1 VAMADTE
8 VTKGSKNLVV
18 YMTARSLQ
26 QGRKVLN
33 YAGAHGYSY
42 TIANEGKKK
51 LAKDVATTSGYYTGN
66 NQRANT
72 VVVVDDILSLTVA
85 NTPSVFAAELRAF
98 EAVLD
103 LYLQEDSVYK
113 NLCFITPHKGLQ
125 EVWKIREDQIQ
136 VGHRINRQELTQ
148 ADVDVLRE
156 VMVTINKFKELESRI
171 IFDFSGSAEGGAGN
185 KQAHKCLEIAE
196 VISLFGEPNTIDLS
210 IMGRKEYEN
219 PDSDFNKIVTASRWY
234 FGGMS
239 SEEFY
244 GLQHGYRKYGFGKV
258 EPDKNYY
265 GKQTPDVTYSAL
277 YTKEPIQLLDKL
289 YEFSKRKIDNPDG
302 YLVAGDLNHLTSK
315 EVARMIDTHPAIRE
329 GNNLVSPVTKG
340 NGKPVLIELISPVLM
355 SYRIR
360 DELAGLDVIL
370 NSFKAKNEDNVYA
383 YLTFYDITDM
393 IYLKEENKK
402 GDVKLKLQ
410 PDFNQLKSVFKLPVK
425 HPSAVKPVPLTLSV
439 GYDLPERNAFNS
451 VEDPAVKVWVATDTR
466 NTKGLRYCTLV
477 ETTDWIYVHTSAV
490 ANLRVLNLAELGQ
503 KVEKKK

>member
-1 VAMADTE
+1 MADTE

-26 QGRKVLN
+26 RGKKALH

-72 VVVVDDILSLTVA
+72 VVVVDDILGLTVA
-85 NTPSVFAAELRAF
+85 NTPSVFTAIVRAF
-98 EAVLD
+98 ETVLD
-103 LYLQEDSVYK
+103 LYLKEESVYK
-113 NLCFITPHKGLQ
+113 NLCFITPHKELQ
-125 EVWKIREDQIQ
+125 EIWKLKDTQ
-136 VGHRINRQELTQ
+136 VKVGQRINREELTQ
-148 ADVDVLRE
+148 QDVDVLNE
-156 VMVTINKFKELESRI
+156 VLVTIGRFKELDSRI
-171 IFDFSGSAEGGAGN
+171 IFDFSGSAEGGTGN
-185 KQAHKCLEIAE
+185 KQAYKCLEISE

-219 PDSDFNKIVTASRWY
+219 PETDFNKIVTGSRWY

-239 SEEFY
+239 DEQFY

-277 YTKEPIQLLDKL
+277 FTKKPIELLDKL
-289 YEFSKRKIDNPDG
+289 YEFSRRKIDNPDG

-329 GNNLVSPVTKG
+329 GKNLVSPVTKG

-360 DELAGLDVIL
+360 DELFGLDVIL
-370 NSFKAKNEDNVYA
+370 DAFKAKDEHNVYK
-383 YLTFYDITDM
+383 YLTFYDITEQ

-402 GDVKLKLQ
+402 GDIKLKLQ
-410 PDFNQLKSVFKLPVK
+410 PDFNQLKSVFKIPVK
-425 HPSAVKPVPLTLSV
+425 HPNAVKPVPLTISV
-439 GYDLPERNAFNS
+439 GYDIPERNAFNS
-451 VEDPAVKVWVATDTR
+451 VEDPEVKVWLITDTR
-466 NTKGLRYCTLV
+466 NTKGLRYCSLV
-477 ETTDWIYVHTSAV
+477 ETTDWIYIHTSAV

-503 KVEKKK
+503 KAEKK

>member
-1 VAMADTE
+1 MADVTE
-8 VTKGSKNLVV
+8 VTKEGSKNLVV
-18 YMTARSLQ
+18 YMIARTLQ
-26 QGRKVLN
+26 RGRKALN

-85 NTPSVFAAELRAF
+85 NTSTLFIAVLRAF
-98 EAVLD
+98 ESILD
-103 LYLQEDSVYK
+103 LYLQDASVYK
-113 NLCFITPHKGLQ
+113 NLCFITPHKELQ
-125 EVWKIREDQIQ
+125 EVWKIKEDNVK
-136 VGHRINRQELTQ
+136 VGYRINRQELTQ

-156 VMVTINKFKELESRI
+156 VLITINRFKELESKI
-171 IFDFSGSAEGGAGN
+171 IFDFSGSAEGGTGN

-196 VISLFGEPNTIDLS
+196 VISLFGEPDTIDIS
-210 IMGRKEYEN
+210 VMGRKEYDN
-219 PDSDFNKIVTASRWY
+219 PESDFNKIITGSRWY

-239 SEEFY
+239 DEQFY

-277 YTKEPIQLLDKL
+277 FTKEPIQLLDKL
-289 YEFSKRKIDNPDG
+289 YEFSRRKIDNPDG
-302 YLVAGDLNHLTSK
+302 YLVAGDLNHLCSK

-329 GNNLVSPVTKG
+329 GKHLVSPVTKG

-360 DELAGLDVIL
+360 DELFGLDVVL
-370 NSFKAKNEDNVYA
+370 DSFKARDADNVYKH
-383 YLTFYDITDM
+383 LTFYDITDM
-393 IYLKEENKK
+393 VYLKEANKK
-402 GDVKLKLQ
+402 DVVKVKLQ

-425 HPSAVKPVPLTLSV
+425 HPAAVKAVPLTLSV
-439 GYDLPERNAFNS
+439 GYDIPERNAFNS
-451 VEDPAVKVWVATDTR
+451 VEDPEVKVWIAVDTR
-466 NTKGLRYCTLV
+466 NSKGIRYCSLV
-477 ETTDWIYVHTSAV
+477 ETTDWIYIHTSAV
-490 ANLRVLNLAELGQ
+490 ANLRVLNLAELGL
-503 KVEKKK
+503 KK